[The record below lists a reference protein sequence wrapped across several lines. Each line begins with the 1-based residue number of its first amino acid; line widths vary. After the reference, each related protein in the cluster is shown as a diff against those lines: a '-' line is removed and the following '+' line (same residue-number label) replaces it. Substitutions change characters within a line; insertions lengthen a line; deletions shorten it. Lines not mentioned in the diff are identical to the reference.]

1 MENQTHTENRKH
13 KDSLFVDYFSKDRD
27 WKQHFLSLY
36 NALHGTNL
44 QVDNTRLERVNLEQV
59 LYMDYYNDIAI
70 MVNDQ
75 FILMIEHQA
84 TINPNMPLRLLE
96 YVTRIYGNK
105 VDSKAKFS
113 DKLIPLAK
121 PEFFVFYTGNQDLP
135 PESYL
140 YLSDAF
146 PKQDTSDEASL
157 PGVLGAGAV
166 SQGLNRDSLKSLCH
180 SRLSGQKAVAPYPSG
195 AGVLAA
201 STQCV
206 ASSEGEVLGGQ
217 GARHRSPLPRFRVEG
232 LPPPKEITLELVV
245 KVCKIKGEEPSQ
257 IVQNCPDL
265 EQYVQ
270 FLKLIDKAKADG
282 QAQPLTRAIREAVR
296 HNILRDYLE
305 RKGGETLSIL
315 TAEYDYAT
323 DIAVKQ
329 EEAYAIGLE
338 RGAYENKLETAKN
351 LLSMNFTPTQVAQGT
366 NLPLDV
372 VQDLIEASGTS
383 FH

>member
-1 MENQTHTENRKH
+1 MENQTTTENRKH

-44 QVDNTRLERVNLEQV
+44 QVETTKLERVNLEQV

-96 YVTRIYGNK
+96 YISRIYGNM

-146 PKQDTSDEASL
+146 CSKKISDETPL
-157 PGVLGAGAV
+157 PGVLGAGSPQAML
-166 SQGLNRDSLKSLCH
+166 GKD
-180 SRLSGQKAVAPYPSG
+180 
-195 AGVLAA
+195 GVLG
-201 STQCV
+201 
-206 ASSEGEVLGGQ
+206 EGK
-217 GARHRSPLPRFRVEG
+217 PRFRVEG
-232 LPPPKEITLELVV
+232 CPSPTELTLELKV
-245 KVCKIKGEEPSQ
+245 KVCKIKSETPSPV
-257 IVQNCPDL
+257 VQNCPDL

-270 FLKLIDKAKADG
+270 FLKLIDEAKSDG

-315 TAEYDYAT
+315 TAEYDFDTAM
-323 DIAVKQ
+323 AVKQ
-329 EEAYAIGLE
+329 EEAYEEGLFTGREEGISIGLEQGRLEGLE
-338 RGAYENKLETAKN
+338 RGAYQKALETARKLIIRGYAPEDIADVSGLSLSQVQE
-351 LLSMNFTPTQVAQGT
+351 LLDS
-366 NLPLDV
+366 
-372 VQDLIEASGTS
+372 
-383 FH
+383 

>member
-1 MENQTHTENRKH
+1 MENQPHTENRKH

-44 QVDNTRLERVNLEQV
+44 QVETTKLERVNLEQV
-59 LYMDYYNDIAI
+59 LYMDYYNDIAV

-75 FILMIEHQA
+75 FILMIEHQS
-84 TINPNMPLRLLE
+84 TTNPNMPLRLLE

-157 PGVLGAGAV
+157 PGVLGAGSPQAV
-166 SQGLNRDSLKSLCH
+166 LGK
-180 SRLSGQKAVAPYPSG
+180 
-195 AGVLAA
+195 
-201 STQCV
+201 
-206 ASSEGEVLGGQ
+206 GEVLGGEK
-217 GARHRSPLPRFRVEG
+217 PRFRVEG
-232 LPPPKEITLELVV
+232 LSPPKEITLEL
-245 KVCKIKGEEPSQ
+245 K
-257 IVQNCPDL
+257 
-265 EQYVQ
+265 
-270 FLKLIDKAKADG
+270 
-282 QAQPLTRAIREAVR
+282 
-296 HNILRDYLE
+296 
-305 RKGGETLSIL
+305 
-315 TAEYDYAT
+315 
-323 DIAVKQ
+323 
-329 EEAYAIGLE
+329 EAYAEGISIGLE
-338 RGAYENKLETAKN
+338 RGAYQNKLETAQ
-351 LLSMNFTPTQVAQGT
+351 LMIGLGIPLEQVQLCT

-372 VQDLIEASGTS
+372 VQGLIQNQ
-383 FH
+383 

>member
-1 MENQTHTENRKH
+1 MENQTTTENRKH

-36 NALHGTNL
+36 NALHGTDL

-59 LYMDYYNDIAI
+59 LYMDYYNDIAV

-105 VDSKAKFS
+105 VDSKTKFS
-113 DKLIPLAK
+113 NQLIPLAK
-121 PEFFVFYTGNQDLP
+121 PEFFVFYTGKENIP

-146 PKQDTSDEASL
+146 PKDTSENQLS
-157 PGVLGAGAV
+157 
-166 SQGLNRDSLKSLCH
+166 DSEL
-180 SRLSGQKAVAPYPSG
+180 
-195 AGVLAA
+195 
-201 STQCV
+201 
-206 ASSEGEVLGGQ
+206 
-217 GARHRSPLPRFRVEG
+217 
-232 LPPPKEITLELVV
+232 TLELVV
-245 KVCKIKGEEPSQ
+245 KVCKIKGEKPSQ

-270 FLKLIDKAKADG
+270 FLKLIEETQADG

-338 RGAYENKLETAKN
+338 RGIERGLERGAYETKLETAKQM
-351 LLSMNFTPTQVAQGT
+351 LLNGINIPLVANCT
-366 NLPLDV
+366 NLPVEIVLELA
-372 VQDLIEASGTS
+372 QTK
-383 FH
+383 

>member
-1 MENQTHTENRKH
+1 MENQTTTENRKH

-59 LYMDYYNDIAI
+59 LYMDYYNDIAV

-96 YVTRIYGNK
+96 YVTRIYGNRI
-105 VDSKAKFS
+105 DSKTKFS
-113 DKLIPLAK
+113 NQLIPLAK
-121 PEFFVFYTGNQDLP
+121 PEFFVFYTGKENIP

-146 PKQDTSDEASL
+146 K
-157 PGVLGAGAV
+157 
-166 SQGLNRDSLKSLCH
+166 LNHVPNLEL
-180 SRLSGQKAVAPYPSG
+180 
-195 AGVLAA
+195 
-201 STQCV
+201 
-206 ASSEGEVLGGQ
+206 
-217 GARHRSPLPRFRVEG
+217 
-232 LPPPKEITLELVV
+232 TLELKV
-245 KVCKIKGEEPSQ
+245 KVCKIKSETPSPV
-257 IVQNCPDL
+257 VQNCPDL

-270 FLKLIDKAKADG
+270 FLKLIDKAKSDG
-282 QAQPLTRAIREAVR
+282 QAHPLTRAIREAVR

-315 TAEYDYAT
+315 TAEYDFDTAM
-323 DIAVKQ
+323 AVKQ
-329 EEAYAIGLE
+329 EEAYAEGSSIGLERGLQRGLE
-338 RGAYENKLETAKN
+338 RGAYQNKLETARTF
-351 LLSMNFTPTQVAQGT
+351 LSMGFSPQQVAQGT
-366 NLPLDV
+366 GLPLET
-372 VQDLIEASGTS
+372 VQQLIV
-383 FH
+383 